1 MTLLVIPVQ
10 WSADALGRAVGAV
23 SYAVGSHGVAVGTVS
38 VILNGWVDC
47 GLGYLRWRLRFGLLE
62 QTRASHKAMKP
73 GYGCLETV
81 VKCVESDAVAARYAL
96 LDSWLRGGSPF
107 VLACILMISSHV

>member
-1 MTLLVIPVQ
+1 MTLLVIPVK

-38 VILNGWVDC
+38 VILNGWEDC
-47 GLGYLRWRLRFGLLE
+47 GLGYLRRLRFGLLQ

-81 VKCVESDAVAARYAL
+81 VKCVERDAVAARYAL
-96 LDSWLRGGSPF
+96 LDSWLGDEAPF
-107 VLACILMISSHV
+107 VLACIPMTSSHV